1 MTAVLVLLA
10 VAGGTWALRVAFVTV
25 VDVDALPSLIR
36 EALDYVGPA
45 VMAALIITT
54 LAHGEGHAGLR
65 LSLPD
70 AAGLFAAAVVAL
82 RTGTLLWALVAAMG
96 AFTAVAMLTSL

>member
-96 AFTAVAMLTSL
+96 AFTAVAALTSL

>member
-1 MTAVLVLLA
+1 MSAVLVLLA

-45 VMAALIITT
+45 AMAALVITT
-54 LAHGEGHAGLR
+54 LAHGEGLAGLR
-65 LSLPD
+65 PSLPE
-70 AAGLFAAAVVAL
+70 AAGLIAAAVVAL

>member
-10 VAGGTWALRVAFVTV
+10 VAAGSWGLRVAFVTV
-25 VDVDALPSLIR
+25 VDVDTLPAPVR

-45 VMAALIITT
+45 VMAALVITT

-65 LSLPD
+65 LSLPEV
-70 AAGLFAAAVVAL
+70 AGLVTAAVVAL
-82 RTGTLLWALVAAMG
+82 RTGSLLWPLAAAVG
-96 AFTAVAMLTSL
+96 AFAAATMLVTL